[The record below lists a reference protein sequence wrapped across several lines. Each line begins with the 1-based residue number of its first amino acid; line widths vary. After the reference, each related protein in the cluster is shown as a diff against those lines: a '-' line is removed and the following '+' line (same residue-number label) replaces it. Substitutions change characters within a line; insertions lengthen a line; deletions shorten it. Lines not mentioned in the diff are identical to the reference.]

1 MTTLTLPRPR
11 ASRLTHALRELHD
24 VQPALVVFALVML
37 AAMLPALVALGLDE
51 RTLRGANVWAKPMK
65 FMASVAVYALT
76 TAWFVS
82 LLPAARRHAA
92 PVRWAVWTL
101 IVTGGVEIA
110 YITLQAALGQAS
122 HYNTTDALH
131 GSLYTLMGVAAGVL
145 TATQLVFAHELW
157 RHGRTDRPRLLV
169 VGASVGALL
178 TFVLG
183 AGAGGLLGGLQP
195 PAGWGL
201 PLVGWHA
208 AAGGGAAR
216 GLARAP
222 RRRRAGRGGARLC
235 AAVGGGDG
243 ARAARRHGGVVHAA
257 SLIRRALEARM
268 AALHRQSRSTTRYIR
283 CAAISRSATYDTR
296 SASPLGTRCVH
307 SKAPPA

>member
-37 AAMLPALVALGLDE
+37 AAMLPALVAFGLDE

-92 PVRWAVWTL
+92 PVRWAAWTL

-201 PLVGWHA
+201 PLVGWH
-208 AAGGGAAR
+208 
-216 GLARAP
+216 L
-222 RRRRAGRGGARLC
+222 
-235 AAVGGGDG
+235 GGGDLRPAHFVG
-243 ARAARRHGGVVHAA
+243 MHAQQALPLAAALLVAWRVRHGGAVLAVAALAYALLWAAAMALGLRGVTAA
-257 SLIRRALEARM
+257 SFM
-268 AALHRQSRSTTRYIR
+268 P
-283 CAAISRSATYDTR
+283 
-296 SASPLGTRCVH
+296 PL
-307 SKAPPA
+307 

>member
-201 PLVGWHA
+201 PLVGWHLGGGDLRPAHFVGMHAQQALPLA
-208 AAGGGAAR
+208 AALLVAWRVRHGGAALAVVALAYALLWAAAMALGLR
-216 GLARAP
+216 G
-222 RRRRAGRGGARLC
+222 
-235 AAVGGGDG
+235 VT
-243 ARAARRHGGVVHAA
+243 AA
-257 SLIRRALEARM
+257 SFM
-268 AALHRQSRSTTRYIR
+268 P
-283 CAAISRSATYDTR
+283 
-296 SASPLGTRCVH
+296 PL
-307 SKAPPA
+307 

>member
-37 AAMLPALVALGLDE
+37 AAMLPALVAFGLDE

-201 PLVGWHA
+201 PLVGWH
-208 AAGGGAAR
+208 
-216 GLARAP
+216 L
-222 RRRRAGRGGARLC
+222 
-235 AAVGGGDG
+235 GGGDLRPAHFVG
-243 ARAARRHGGVVHAA
+243 MHAQQALPLAAALLVAWRVRHGGAVLAVAALAYALLWAAAMALGLRGVTAA
-257 SLIRRALEARM
+257 SFM
-268 AALHRQSRSTTRYIR
+268 P
-283 CAAISRSATYDTR
+283 
-296 SASPLGTRCVH
+296 PL
-307 SKAPPA
+307 

>member
-37 AAMLPALVALGLDE
+37 AAMLPALVAFGLDE

-201 PLVGWHA
+201 PLVGWHLGGGDLRPAHFVGMHAQQALPLA
-208 AAGGGAAR
+208 AALLVAWRVRHGGAALAVVALAYALLWAAAMALGLR
-216 GLARAP
+216 G
-222 RRRRAGRGGARLC
+222 
-235 AAVGGGDG
+235 VT
-243 ARAARRHGGVVHAA
+243 AA
-257 SLIRRALEARM
+257 SFM
-268 AALHRQSRSTTRYIR
+268 P
-283 CAAISRSATYDTR
+283 
-296 SASPLGTRCVH
+296 PL
-307 SKAPPA
+307 

>member
-11 ASRLTHALRELHD
+11 ASRVANALRELHD
-24 VQPALVVFALVML
+24 AQPALVVFALVML
-37 AAMLPALVALGLDE
+37 AAMLPALVAFGLDE
-51 RTLRGANVWAKPMK
+51 RTLRGASVWAKPMK

-82 LLPAARRHAA
+82 LLPAARRRAA

-101 IVTGGVEIA
+101 IATGGFEIA
-110 YITLQAALGQAS
+110 YIMLQAALGHAS

-131 GSLYTLMGVAAGVL
+131 GALYTLMGVAATVL

-169 VGASVGALL
+169 VGAAVGALL

-201 PLVGWHA
+201 PLVGWH
-208 AAGGGAAR
+208 
-216 GLARAP
+216 L
-222 RRRRAGRGGARLC
+222 
-235 AAVGGGDG
+235 GGGDLRPAHFVGMHAQQALPLAAALLVAWRVRHDG
-243 ARAARRHGGVVHAA
+243 AALAAVALAYTLLWAAAMALGLRGVTAA
-257 SLIRRALEARM
+257 SFVP
-268 AALHRQSRSTTRYIR
+268 
-283 CAAISRSATYDTR
+283 
-296 SASPLGTRCVH
+296 PL
-307 SKAPPA
+307 